1 MTIKKKTIIIFTTF
15 CIILS
20 FTISYMLV
28 KSSKGTSF
36 EIMSFSNNSSSR
48 MKASF
53 VYFSGRKQKE
63 INLKQDEELTIS
75 FNSEITEGKLSI
87 QLLDSTGNVVK
98 EFANTVDQTEKI
110 KASKAEKYKI
120 LVQGEKAKGN
130 YEVKWYK

>member
-1 MTIKKKTIIIFTTF
+1 
-15 CIILS
+15 
-20 FTISYMLV
+20 MLV
-28 KSSKGTSF
+28 KSSKGASF
-36 EIMSFSNNSSSR
+36 EIMSFDKSTSSR

-53 VYFSGRKQKE
+53 LYFSGRKQKE

-87 QLLDSTGNVVK
+87 QLLDSTGNIIK

-120 LVQGEKAKGN
+120 LIQGEKAKGN